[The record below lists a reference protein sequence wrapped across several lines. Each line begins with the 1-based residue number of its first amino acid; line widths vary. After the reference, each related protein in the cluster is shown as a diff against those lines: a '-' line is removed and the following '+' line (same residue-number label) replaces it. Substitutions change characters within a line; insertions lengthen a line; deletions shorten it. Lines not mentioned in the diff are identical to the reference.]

1 MTAILFISGFFLI
14 GLGIPIAMAIG
25 IAGLLAVVGSGGATP
40 LMVVP
45 MRLFNGL
52 DSFPLMAIP
61 FFILAAEVMTRGAL
75 ADVLLQF
82 AAQFVGRM
90 RGGVG
95 HTGIFMLTAFS
106 GISGA
111 AVADA
116 AGPGTIV
123 IRMMERAGYAPA
135 YAAALVASTSI
146 IGPIIPPSIV
156 MIIYAL
162 ADDQVSVIGLFLAG
176 IFPGLLIAGAMFTV
190 NYIVSRRRNYRGE
203 GKVPGIREMIVNT
216 WRAIPALLL
225 PVIILGGIHGGFF
238 TPTEA
243 SAVAVFYALAVG
255 ILVYR
260 TITLKMIP
268 GLLFR
273 AALMSSVV
281 MMIIAM
287 SRVFAFVLTI
297 NQIPQSVSMMITSLD
312 LQPIALLLMLNAFLL
327 VVGMFLDPVSGVI
340 VLVPILAPLVTAVG
354 IDPTHFAIV
363 AIVNLTMGLITPPV
377 GGLIF
382 ITSVASRQPV
392 TRVIAELWPFGL
404 AIIVVL
410 LILIFFPSI
419 SIGLPRLLGY

>member
-75 ADVLLQF
+75 ADVLLRF

-123 IRMMERAGYAPA
+123 IRMMERAGYTPA

-190 NYIVSRRRNYRGE
+190 NYVVSRRRNYRGE
-203 GKVPGIREMIVNT
+203 GKVPGIREIIVNT

-260 TITLKMIP
+260 TIALKMIP

-281 MMIIAM
+281 MMVIAM

-297 NQIPQSVSMMITSLD
+297 NQIPQSVSLMITSLD

-363 AIVNLTMGLITPPV
+363 AIVNLTLGLITPPV

-404 AIIVVL
+404 AMIVVL